1 MPSII
6 VLKSYRIRFLNRD
19 NNFPTIGSNPTTWLR
34 SQQVILFSKPIRET
48 LLSNTFIFES
58 TTLVSYVLTWFFL
71 LYIDS
76 LASLMYFQAWFNVIG
91 CWQQLSSF
99 ISASCWTFKGA
110 LLKNSLVFSLGYWVG
125 WFYQVKLTST
135 CVRSKI

>member
-6 VLKSYRIRFLNRD
+6 VLKSYRIRILNRD

-76 LASLMYFQAWFNVIG
+76 LASLMYFQGWFNVIG

-99 ISASCWTFKGA
+99 ISVVEPLRAINGFAWKLVSIFAW
-110 LLKNSLVFSLGYWVG
+110 LLRRVILLS
-125 WFYQVKLTST
+125 
-135 CVRSKI
+135 